1 MANNP
6 LLLLNP
12 LYQQWSLVGVVFTAT
27 VACLTALWFLFQ
39 LKAEQTRTAV
49 LEIRSALSRLFQ
61 ETVAEE
67 ALRIFDY
74 VENNLPSALSQFEAN
89 RLQVSAF
96 DRLCTELRKIDP
108 INPDRGA
115 FKGILEH
122 ILSGIIGKEARRLIS
137 QGEAAVGFAYQTEVK
152 LAFLAKK
159 TGQANNHEA
168 FYNFTRKWCF
178 RLIVFA
184 PICALGVLLG
194 ALFAYPWCYIVGV
207 TATVLWGITFL
218 LYILTFV
225 VQIKCHNWLMDA
237 SKKDCLKDNWQA
249 ELAKLKL

>member
-1 MANNP
+1 MVE
-6 LLLLNP
+6 NP
-12 LYQQWSLVGVVFTAT
+12 LYQQWPLVGAIFTGT
-27 VACLTALWFLFQ
+27 VACLTALWFLFH

-67 ALRIFDY
+67 SLRIFDY
-74 VENNLPSALSQFEAN
+74 VEGHLPSALSQVDAV
-89 RLQVSAF
+89 RPAVSAF

-108 INPDRGA
+108 ANPDRET

-122 ILSGIIGKEARRLIS
+122 ILSGIIGKEARRLIG

-159 TGQANNHEA
+159 TVEASNHEA
-168 FYNFTRKWCF
+168 LYNFTRKWCF
-178 RLIVFA
+178 RLIGFMPV
-184 PICALGVLLG
+184 CALGVLVG
-194 ALFAYPWCYIVGV
+194 ALFAYRTCYVLGV
-207 TATVLWGITFL
+207 TATILWGLTFL
-218 LYILTFV
+218 FYLLALV
-225 VQIKCHNWLMDA
+225 AQIKCHNWLMDV
-237 SKKDCLKDNWQA
+237 SKKDCLKNEWQA